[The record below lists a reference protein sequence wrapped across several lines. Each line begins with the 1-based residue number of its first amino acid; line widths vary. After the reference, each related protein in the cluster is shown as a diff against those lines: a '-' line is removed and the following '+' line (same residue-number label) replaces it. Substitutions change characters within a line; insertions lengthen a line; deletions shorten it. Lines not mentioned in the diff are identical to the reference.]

1 MGSAKELG
9 AVQQRLGSAM
19 YAIIL
24 DGGRQLKVEAG
35 QEIEIDFRDLPKGEK
50 VTFDQ
55 VVAVRDD
62 AGLKLGQP
70 TLAGASVQAEVLG
83 ISQGPKLVVQKFR
96 RRKNTRTRTGHRQL
110 YTKVKIGEIA
120 V

>member
-1 MGSAKELG
+1 
-9 AVQQRLGSAM
+9 M

-24 DGGRQLKVEAG
+24 DGGRQFKVESG
-35 QEIEIDFRDLPKGEK
+35 QEVEIDFRDLAKGDQ

-55 VVAVRDD
+55 VVAVSGDD
-62 AGLKLGQP
+62 GLKLGQP
-70 TLAGASVQAEVLG
+70 TLSGASVQAEVLG
-83 ISQGPKLVVQKFR
+83 VSQGPKLVVQKFR

-110 YTKVKIGEIA
+110 YTKVKIGQIA